1 MEYVISNKMAGLEG
15 SAIRA
20 VLKMSQGKDLITFAG
35 GLPALETL
43 PVKFISDVITK
54 ALAENPGLA
63 LMYGVT
69 DGYDVL
75 ISRLIEKMQK
85 MGVDMSQNGLMVTS
99 GGQQVIDL
107 AAKTLLNEGDT
118 VVCEAPTFVGG
129 LNVFKSYNAKPVT
142 VEMGKD
148 GLDLDQLEALLKTTR
163 VKLLYTI
170 PTFQNPTGVTMPLEN
185 RKRLLELASKYDF
198 IIIEDNPYGELRFS
212 GQDVPT
218 IKSLDTE
225 GRVIY
230 AGSFSKILSPGLRVG
245 WGVGPKP
252 IIEKM
257 VVAKQVVDVH
267 TTMLAQI
274 VAAELLADPSYDTHI
289 ENCRN
294 LYRKKCKLMM
304 DCIDKE
310 FPDTVSRTNPEG
322 GLFLW
327 CTIKGDVDTVE
338 LLEKAVEKKV
348 AFIPG
353 YTFMVDTSKKYNT
366 FRLNY
371 STTPEADIIK
381 GIHLLGSVLK
391 EL

>member
-1 MEYVISNKMAGLEG
+1 MEYVISSKMAGLEG

-129 LNVFKSYNAKPVT
+129 LNVFKSYNAKPVA

-170 PTFQNPTGVTMPLEN
+170 PTFQNPTRRNHAFGKQKT
-185 RKRLLELASKYDF
+185 
-198 IIIEDNPYGELRFS
+198 
-212 GQDVPT
+212 
-218 IKSLDTE
+218 
-225 GRVIY
+225 
-230 AGSFSKILSPGLRVG
+230 
-245 WGVGPKP
+245 
-252 IIEKM
+252 
-257 VVAKQVVDVH
+257 VA
-267 TTMLAQI
+267 
-274 VAAELLADPSYDTHI
+274 
-289 ENCRN
+289 
-294 LYRKKCKLMM
+294 
-304 DCIDKE
+304 
-310 FPDTVSRTNPEG
+310 
-322 GLFLW
+322 
-327 CTIKGDVDTVE
+327 
-338 LLEKAVEKKV
+338 
-348 AFIPG
+348 
-353 YTFMVDTSKKYNT
+353 
-366 FRLNY
+366 
-371 STTPEADIIK
+371 
-381 GIHLLGSVLK
+381 
-391 EL
+391 

>member
-129 LNVFKSYNAKPVT
+129 LNVFKSYNAKPVA

-294 LYRKKCKLMM
+294 LYRKNVNL
-304 DCIDKE
+304 
-310 FPDTVSRTNPEG
+310 
-322 GLFLW
+322 
-327 CTIKGDVDTVE
+327 
-338 LLEKAVEKKV
+338 
-348 AFIPG
+348 
-353 YTFMVDTSKKYNT
+353 
-366 FRLNY
+366 
-371 STTPEADIIK
+371 
-381 GIHLLGSVLK
+381 
-391 EL
+391 